1 MNAMIATQEWIR
13 VLQMENKFVR
23 AVPSNNADA
32 DPSSSCVRDYSCL
45 SSMTAGKRKQI
56 GIRSS
61 RLVLPRTT
69 LPRTSSNPGQNQ
81 NSSSNPGQNKTP
93 VRILV
98 KMKTPAPILVS
109 LPRMATH
116 NVPERA
122 SSQISKSQKCPREQI
137 SDSTNFIQ
145 WLMAAATSIG
155 FSSPSPLSRTSAA
168 EGDNRT

>member
-1 MNAMIATQEWIR
+1 MNPRTIIFTNVDERHECNARMNPSAS
-13 VLQMENKFVR
+13 NGKKFVR
-23 AVPSNNADA
+23 VVPSNNADA

-45 SSMTAGKRKQI
+45 SSMTAGKRKLI

-61 RLVLPRTT
+61 RLVLPRTS

-122 SSQISKSQKCPREQI
+122 SSQISK
-137 SDSTNFIQ
+137 
-145 WLMAAATSIG
+145 
-155 FSSPSPLSRTSAA
+155 
-168 EGDNRT
+168 